1 MWEIYTGQFGKE
13 VQHYGFF
20 VVILSFDL
28 AYVHV
33 WGLTL
38 LPCCYGNPEGIS
50 PILYRGNRKHPS
62 DDNTGATVSL
72 GGRIQKD
79 SMHTTPENC
88 LHLPRQ
94 ESEL

>member
-1 MWEIYTGQFGKE
+1 MASL
-13 VQHYGFF
+13 
-20 VVILSFDL
+20 LSFCHSVL
-28 AYVHV
+28 CACR
-33 WGLTL
+33 GLTL
-38 LPCCYGNPEGIS
+38 PCCHENPEGIS
-50 PILYRGNRKHPS
+50 PILYRGDGKHPS
-62 DDNTGATVSL
+62 DDNIGTTVSL